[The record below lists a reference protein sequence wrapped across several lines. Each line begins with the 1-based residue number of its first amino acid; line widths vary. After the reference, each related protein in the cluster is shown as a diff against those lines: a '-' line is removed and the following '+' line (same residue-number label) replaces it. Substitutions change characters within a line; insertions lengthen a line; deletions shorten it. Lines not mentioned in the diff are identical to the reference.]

1 MVACR
6 RYGLNIVIYNPS
18 ASPPLTHHFRSNQN
32 HRLAGGF
39 FTGKYKPT
47 PDPETEVGSL
57 STTTEVGKVYQ
68 ENYFNDAYFRALEL
82 ISPVIASNNLTPV
95 EVGLRWVV
103 HHSALKILDGNDGII
118 VGASSVRQL
127 KETLEDIEKGPLPV
141 EVLKVLDE
149 AWEITRS
156 SCPTYWHLDLKYGY
170 DFDVK

>member
-1 MVACR
+1 VVACR
-6 RYGLNIVIYNPS
+6 RYGLDIVIYNPS
-18 ASPPLTHHFRSNQN
+18 ACPSQPTISDLTKT

-47 PDPETEVGSL
+47 PDPGTEVGSL

-103 HHSALKILDGNDGII
+103 HHSALNILDGNDGII
-118 VGASSVRQL
+118 VGTSSVKQL
-127 KETLEDIEKGPLPV
+127 KETLDNIEKGPLPE

-156 SCPTYWHLDLKYGY
+156 SCPTYWHLALKYGY
-170 DFDVK
+170 DFDEK